1 MSLPSYYKD
10 NKGRVIGNVRDDGS
24 KKIYSNEKGQVLAYV
39 MRDSTGRETTL
50 SAKGQLVGSGDQGLR
65 LFK

>member
-1 MSLPSYYKD
+1 MSQIKRYID
-10 NKGRVIGNVRDDGS
+10 NKGRAIGSVRNDGI

-50 SAKGQLVGSGDQGLR
+50 SVSGQRVGPGDQGLR

>member
-1 MSLPSYYKD
+1 MSLPNYYKD